1 MHSNKAI
8 VLSPRVHYKALTIKG
23 KISQH
28 QKWEE
33 RKKKKQ
39 RERKANFW
47 RLLHVQLKWPSIIW
61 PHTHKGTTA
70 IIAKTC
76 QKPGS

>member
-8 VLSPRVHYKALTIKG
+8 VFSPRVHYKVLIIKG
-23 KISQH
+23 KIPQH
-28 QKWEE
+28 QKWEN
-33 RKKKKQ
+33 KKT
-39 RERKANFW
+39 ERKANFC
-47 RLLHVQLKWPSIIW
+47 RLLHVQLKWSSIW

-76 QKPGS
+76 QMPGS

>member
-33 RKKKKQ
+33 RKKKKN
-39 RERKANFW
+39 REKEKQTSGDYYMF
-47 RLLHVQLKWPSIIW
+47 S
-61 PHTHKGTTA
+61 
-70 IIAKTC
+70 
-76 QKPGS
+76 